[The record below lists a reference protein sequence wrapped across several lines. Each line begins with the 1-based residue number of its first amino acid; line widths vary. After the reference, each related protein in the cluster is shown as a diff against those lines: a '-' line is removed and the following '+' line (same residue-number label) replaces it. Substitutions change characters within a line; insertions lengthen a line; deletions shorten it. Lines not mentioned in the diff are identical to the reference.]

1 VRYKE
6 AWVLKQGVVPRVFEG
21 KGKHK
26 NSRVVGLR
34 PLGVGESR

>member
-1 VRYKE
+1 VQYKE

-26 NSRVVGLR
+26 NISRSQAARCG
-34 PLGVGESR
+34 